1 MTDMTDTR
9 KSFYFHLGLIGLLF
23 ILQFILPAYHHGN
36 LARIMV
42 LACYAMGYNILFG
55 YTGLLA
61 LTCYVFAA
69 GMYGMGLP
77 MAHLADTGTCSGSW
91 ISGEIVISA
100 SIGFLLCERVGYHS

>member
-9 KSFYFHLGLIGLLF
+9 KSFYFHLVLIGLLF

-55 YTGLLA
+55 YTGLLNGH
-61 LTCYVFAA
+61 A
-69 GMYGMGLP
+69 GVSLQQAC
-77 MAHLADTGTCSGSW
+77 MAWGCQWRILAGHRN
-91 ISGEIVISA
+91 
-100 SIGFLLCERVGYHS
+100 LLW